1 MYCLIKDKAQYNVYG
16 GGEEESR
23 NMLRA
28 GLPELKNNPCQQAHR
43 QVRTRTLQTHKELP
57 G

>member
-16 GGEEESR
+16 GGEEESW
-23 NMLRA
+23 NTLRA